1 MFLDDA
7 LIVLNKPL
15 KMSSFLAVK
24 IVRGILGAKKAGHMG
39 TLDPMAD
46 GVLVI
51 GLNKGTKLFDKFLK
65 STKEY
70 VSIFKLGVETDTLD
84 ADGEVL
90 RTDNKIISKEDFEN
104 ALKSLIGKQSQIPP
118 VYSAK
123 KINGKRACDLARAGK
138 EVTLTPKEIEIYN
151 LELLEVLDTNTF
163 KVKILC
169 SSGTYVRSIARDV
182 AKLLSTYGITQTITR
197 TKSGDFHIENS
208 FTLEDLRNGN
218 FKTINISEVLN
229 D

>member
-104 ALKSLIGKQSQIPP
+104 ALKSLIGKQNQIPP

-138 EVTLTPKEIEIYN
+138 EVTLAPKEIEIYN
-151 LELLEVLDTNTF
+151 LELLEVLDANTF

-169 SSGTYVRSIARDV
+169 SSGTYIRSIARDV

-197 TKSGDFHIENS
+197 TKSGDFNIENS